1 MRRTIRWLGCA
12 VLATALNAFAGGAA
26 AAEVEARFDPACLP
40 WDSARYQAEK
50 LFLTVSL
57 DLQARML
64 GELPATALHPVEGR
78 PPLQPGR
85 ETLELGV
92 ITLGPGWRELE
103 GRLLLD
109 ASSGGILQYTSLRQ
123 PSPRFRVYRFTATG
137 PQRRTAKP
145 LAGETDLPP
154 ERWSDVDVRQR
165 TYAGGAVTGPVIEVS
180 TLLYLLAASPL
191 ASPGDVLRINGYAT
205 SADELYDVTA
215 TVGEAQRLAVDYEV
229 AGPGEPS
236 TRRGVIQSLP
246 IRVEGRS
253 RDGSGGSEGF
263 DILGLHDVEFLLDPE
278 RRVIAALR
286 ARVPAVGA
294 VQFQLRSLG
303 GRTPPAR
310 CPGR

>member
-1 MRRTIRWLGCA
+1 LHGFSQS
-12 VLATALNAFAGGAA
+12 VV

-57 DLQARML
+57 DLRARIL
-64 GELPATALHPVEGR
+64 SEVPATALHPVEGR

-85 ETLELGV
+85 ETLELAV
-92 ITLGPGWRELE
+92 VTRGPGWRELD

-109 ASSGGILQYTSLRQ
+109 APSGGILQYTSLRQ
-123 PSPRFRVYRFTATG
+123 PSPRFRSYRFTATG
-137 PQRRTAKP
+137 PQRWTAKP
-145 LAGETDLPP
+145 LAGELDLPP

-165 TYAGGAVTGPVIEVS
+165 TYAGGAVNGPVIEVS

-191 ASPGDVLRINGYAT
+191 ATTGDVLRINGYAT

-215 TVGEAQRLAVDYEV
+215 TVGEALRLAVDYEV
-229 AGPGEPS
+229 TGAGESGG
-236 TRRGVIQSLP
+236 RRGVIRSLP

-303 GRTPPAR
+303 GRPPPAR
-310 CPGR
+310 CSGR